1 MMTNDDTITKAQA
14 METNAAQTPAA
25 DNNKSGHTAAVGVGA
40 GVAGAAL
47 GAAAAGA
54 AGAYAEDVP
63 AGVEVKQPAAE
74 QPKPEPEP
82 QTAPEQQPEVRPES
96 EPQPVA
102 HTANVQPEPKT
113 GGFLDQHDVK
123 ITSIETKVL
132 DDGTTMHMAHGT
144 VDGHQAVFADN
155 GSGKVSVALV
165 DENGNGELEEN
176 EIVDLDT
183 QDVTLVDLAARIQVA
198 DNSVVH
204 TGSQTQNPEIQVV
217 SVNHDVDI
225 NGETVDVAVL
235 QVDEEPVLLV
245 DMTQNGEVDL
255 RIADDD
261 GNGSVS
267 DDEIHDVSAQHIPM
281 PTDADVQSG
290 GTMVADAGDGLP
302 DYSNDADITMYEI

>member
-1 MMTNDDTITKAQA
+1 MMTNDDTITKALA
-14 METNAAQTPAA
+14 METNAAQSPAA
-25 DNNKSGHTAAVGVGA
+25 DNNKSGRTAAVGVGA

-47 GAAAAGA
+47 GAAAAYA
-54 AGAYAEDVP
+54 AGAFAEDVP

-74 QPKPEPEP
+74 QSTPDPEP
-82 QTAPEQQPEVRPES
+82 QPAPEPQPEVRQEP

-102 HTANVQPEPKT
+102 HTADVQPEPKT

-123 ITSIETKVL
+123 ITTIETKVL

>member
-1 MMTNDDTITKAQA
+1 MMTNDDTITKAQE
-14 METNAAQTPAA
+14 MDTNAAQTPAA
-25 DNNKSGHTAAVGVGA
+25 DNNKSGHAAAVGVGA

-47 GAAAAGA
+47 GAAAAYA
-54 AGAYAEDVP
+54 AGAFAEDVP

-74 QPKPEPEP
+74 QSTPDPEP
-82 QTAPEQQPEVRPES
+82 QPAPEPQPEVRQEP

-102 HTANVQPEPKT
+102 HTADVQPEPKT

-123 ITSIETKVL
+123 ITTIETKVL